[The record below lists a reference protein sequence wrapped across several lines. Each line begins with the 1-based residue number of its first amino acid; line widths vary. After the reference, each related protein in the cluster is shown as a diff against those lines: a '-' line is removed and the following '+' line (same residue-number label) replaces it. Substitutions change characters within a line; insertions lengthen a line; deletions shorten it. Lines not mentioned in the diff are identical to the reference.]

1 MTIKEVEQTTG
12 LTRSVIRFYEKEKL
26 IGPKRNNNN
35 GYREYSDE
43 DVKNIKKIAYL
54 RTLEVSIEDIR
65 ELINKNA
72 DLYEVIEKQ
81 SRILEEKIS
90 ELQNAKIMCEKMMSS
105 NDKVDYEDLEIER
118 YITDLRDYWNENR
131 NVFKLDSVSFFYL
144 WGGNI
149 TWIILTILCFL
160 LAAFSIGGLPAQIPV
175 QWADGVGSSFVDK
188 KFIFAFPVICVIIK
202 SVLRPV
208 IWRWLK
214 ENVIHNEDITN
225 YITNYLCFIAL
236 SVEAFILLYV
246 NELVRHITIILLADT
261 VVLIGLLILACYR
274 LSRK

>member
-26 IGPKRNNNN
+26 IGPKRNDNN

-81 SRILEEKIS
+81 SRILE
-90 ELQNAKIMCEKMMSS
+90 
-105 NDKVDYEDLEIER
+105 D
-118 YITDLRDYWNENR
+118 
-131 NVFKLDSVSFFYL
+131 
-144 WGGNI
+144 
-149 TWIILTILCFL
+149 
-160 LAAFSIGGLPAQIPV
+160 
-175 QWADGVGSSFVDK
+175 
-188 KFIFAFPVICVIIK
+188 
-202 SVLRPV
+202 
-208 IWRWLK
+208 
-214 ENVIHNEDITN
+214 VIHNEDITN